1 MIALAMHPLE
11 KILRSENNTLLA
23 LSVRGALWVA
33 SVPYQFAVY
42 LRNAAFSAGWI
53 KAYRPIVPVISIGNL
68 TAGGTG
74 KTPACVYVAR
84 WFRDRDLRLAILS
97 RGYKALE
104 DGANDEARELES
116 LLPDVPHLQSPNRSE
131 VAQIAV
137 EELEM
142 QVLLLDDGFQHRRLQ
157 RDLDIVLLDATNP
170 FGWGYTLPRGL
181 LREPLAALRR
191 ADLVMVTRCDLIPP
205 QELTAIRTKVQ
216 RIHPKAAWV
225 ESVHRPIGW
234 KNSAGE
240 RMDLDAFNG
249 KQVVALCAIGNPTA
263 FHQTLEKMGL
273 QIADRITYPDHHP
286 YNAEDIEQIVAKAQ
300 QQGSSVAIVCTG
312 KDLAK
317 LASSALGGIPLWA
330 LEVEL
335 QIVAGEAVLGEYL
348 DRIYQA
354 ASEIGDSETSTK
366 ERDDQVDK

>member
-1 MIALAMHPLE
+1 
-11 KILRSENNTLLA
+11 
-23 LSVRGALWVA
+23 
-33 SVPYQFAVY
+33 
-42 LRNAAFSAGWI
+42 
-53 KAYRPIVPVISIGNL
+53 
-68 TAGGTG
+68 
-74 KTPACVYVAR
+74 
-84 WFRDRDLRLAILS
+84 
-97 RGYKALE
+97 
-104 DGANDEARELES
+104 
-116 LLPDVPHLQSPNRSE
+116 LQSPNRSE

-234 KNSAGE
+234 KNSNGE
-240 RMDLDAFNG
+240 HLDLNAFKG
-249 KQVVALCAIGNPTA
+249 KEVVALCAIGNPSA

-273 QIADRITYPDHHP
+273 QIAERITYPDHHP
-286 YNAEDIEQIVAKAQ
+286 YNAEDIEQIVAQAHRRNA
-300 QQGSSVAIVCTG
+300 SVAIVCPG

-317 LASSALGGIPLWA
+317 LASNTLGGIPLWA
-330 LEVEL
+330 LQVEL
-335 QIVAGEAVLGEYL
+335 QIVSGEAVLGDYL

-354 ASEIGDSETSTK
+354 AIGNHATEISL
-366 ERDDQVDK
+366 RDNLE